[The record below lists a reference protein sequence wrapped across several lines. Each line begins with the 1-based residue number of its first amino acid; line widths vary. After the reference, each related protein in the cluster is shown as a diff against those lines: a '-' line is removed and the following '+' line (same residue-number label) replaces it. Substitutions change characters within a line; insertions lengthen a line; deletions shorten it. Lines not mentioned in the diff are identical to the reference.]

1 MTTAPSLLALAGS
14 TRRASLNR
22 RLLAVAVAAAR
33 DAGAAV
39 TVVDLRDYPLPLYD
53 GDLEAEQGVPAP
65 ARALRDLFLAHSAL
79 LLASPEHN
87 ASIAAV
93 LKNAI
98 DWISR
103 PDGGVPGGVAFRRKV
118 AALLAAS
125 PGALGGLRALPHL
138 RASLE
143 GLGALVIPEQFA
155 LGRAHEAWDDAG
167 ALKDPRQQAGVAA
180 VARRLVEVAA
190 RLA

>member
-1 MTTAPSLLALAGS
+1 MTTAPAILALAGS

-22 RLLAVAVAAAR
+22 RLLGVAVAAAR

-53 GDLEAEQGVPAP
+53 GDLEAEQGVPAA
-65 ARALRDLFLAHSAL
+65 ARALRDLFVAHGAL

-87 ASIAAV
+87 ASIAAA

-103 PDGGVPGGVAFRRKV
+103 PDGDVPGGVAFRRKV

-125 PGALGGLRALPHL
+125 PGALGGLRALL

-143 GLGALVIPEQFA
+143 GLGALVLPEQFA

-180 VARRLVEVAA
+180 VARHLVEVSA